1 MDPRDA
7 AANNADLWSEY
18 LTQQWLAFVD
28 PFRLMRTPATEA
40 TVRSLA
46 GAMAATVANAVSL
59 AVGVPVTAMFRQN
72 APAVTRAI
80 EQQAVPEEDR
90 IPAEYTV
97 VSTPGPA
104 WEPEA
109 YGVVVSYR
117 EPALIG

>member
-7 AANNADLWSEY
+7 TANNADLWSEY
-18 LTQQWLAFVD
+18 LAQQWLAAID
-28 PFRLMRTPATEA
+28 PFRLIRTPSTEA
-40 TVRSLA
+40 AVRTLA
-46 GAMAATVANAVSL
+46 SAVAATMADAVSL

-72 APAVTRAI
+72 APAVTRAM

-97 VSTPGPA
+97 ASAPGPA
-104 WEPEA
+104 WEPEP
-109 YGVVVSYR
+109 YDVVVSYR